1 MEWEKMTTTTFTEF
15 RKNAKT
21 FFEEVKKGKRV
32 RILRRGKPIADLV
45 PPSDVRSSRS
55 WKRSGLR
62 LVVKG
67 VSLSEEIL
75 KEREESRS

>member
-1 MEWEKMTTTTFTEF
+1 MTTTTFTEF

-21 FFEEVKKGKRV
+21 FFEEVRKGNKV

-45 PPSDVRSSRS
+45 PPSEPRSTRS
-55 WKRSGLR
+55 WKHNGLR

-75 KEREESRS
+75 KDRRESRS